1 MYDKIIRKIIEKLEK
16 EFIKEDKEEPFLNR
30 EYVEETKR
38 IYKLLKEEID
48 SEENP
53 TDRAIYDIVNDIFR
67 ELDREK

>member
-1 MYDKIIRKIIEKLEK
+1 MLDKINRKIIEKLER
-16 EFIKEDKEEPFLNR
+16 EFIKEDKKEPFLNR

-38 IYKLLKEEID
+38 IYKLLKGEID